1 VLNVKQRKQRTFD
14 DLASV
19 DDVIELLKTE
29 FRTRPLRVKYSLE
42 GSEVQI
48 NEYLDDK
55 SLMMITDPDFRP
67 DDDTIVIYGLLD
79 KYIEIDL
86 QVVETRGPGYFH
98 CRIRSVRKAKTGR
111 RDLRFKSGPGEVVT
125 TNFRVSKHT
134 IDVSGLIV
142 PTGIKVI
149 LDQFQTQNSK
159 LSDIVKVGVFDT
171 EDVVLKLIKKTG
183 KTFYVEDA
191 ANPESYRAVTEDFI
205 DLKEFLGDDF
215 SRYIKKVVERGY
227 KSIIACPLI
236 YITESEQSFPFA
248 YIQLISK
255 SENFSMDKLLDVK
268 GMTFKLVERIRDAN
282 TLTIPV
288 HQQVVDISRGG
299 AKIMIT
305 DDNLKKYLIRAR
317 GFIFDIVFKLQA
329 PITIYGEIRYTNVD
343 DDGNMFIGVDFAG
356 NSSRKGEMK
365 RFYSII
371 KPMELEYKSRLL
383 KDLKKRKKAD
393 GEA

>member
-1 VLNVKQRKQRTFD
+1 
-14 DLASV
+14 
-19 DDVIELLKTE
+19 
-29 FRTRPLRVKYSLE
+29 
-42 GSEVQI
+42 
-48 NEYLDDK
+48 
-55 SLMMITDPDFRP
+55 
-67 DDDTIVIYGLLD
+67 
-79 KYIEIDL
+79 
-86 QVVETRGPGYFH
+86 
-98 CRIRSVRKAKTGR
+98 
-111 RDLRFKSGPGEVVT
+111 
-125 TNFRVSKHT
+125 
-134 IDVSGLIV
+134 
-142 PTGIKVI
+142 
-149 LDQFQTQNSK
+149 
-159 LSDIVKVGVFDT
+159 
-171 EDVVLKLIKKTG
+171 
-183 KTFYVEDA
+183 
-191 ANPESYRAVTEDFI
+191 
-205 DLKEFLGDDF
+205 
-215 SRYIKKVVERGY
+215 VVERGY